1 MPQLCAFSGVHSEHR
16 ACSCYRQR
24 GKEPVSCTSAWISS
38 GCIGSVPIKIK
49 AVLVK
54 NQVEIVG
61 NSSGNWF
68 INNSYISPLKIRI
81 QAAPNL
87 PPLGVSLV
95 PRAQPVQ
102 TERHR
107 MPQVTSPGLIPVK
120 CCRKVSCHEAS
131 GRRRIGGVKER
142 PRALGSCNICDQ
154 RHRMTSV

>member
-38 GCIGSVPIKIK
+38 GCIGSVPKSKQCWLKIK
-49 AVLVK
+49 WKLLETHL
-54 NQVEIVG
+54 EID
-61 NSSGNWF
+61 SSTTHR
-68 INNSYISPLKIRI
+68 SHISHHSKFGSRPHQIF
-81 QAAPNL
+81 

-95 PRAQPVQ
+95 PRVQPVQ

-107 MPQVTSPGLIPVK
+107 WHIPPIPTLSPSNAERFHVT
-120 CCRKVSCHEAS
+120 HEAS

-142 PRALGSCNICDQ
+142 PRALGSCNQ